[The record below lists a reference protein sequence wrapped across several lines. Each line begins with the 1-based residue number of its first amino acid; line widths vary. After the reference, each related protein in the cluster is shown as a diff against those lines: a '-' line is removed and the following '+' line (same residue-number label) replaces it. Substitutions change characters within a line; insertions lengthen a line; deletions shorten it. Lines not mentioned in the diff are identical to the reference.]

1 MRLLRLADHPED
13 IDVVFPC
20 IQRELHY
27 FVLTDPQCGN
37 IHELCTGGLP
47 SNRVS
52 KAVEW
57 LKQHYKEPI
66 RIQELADMVYM
77 SSSTFH
83 NHFKNVTSLTPLQY
97 QKRLRLHE
105 AKRLMITESY
115 NASSVAFE
123 VGYESVQQFN
133 REYKRLFGK
142 PPVQDVSGS

>member
-1 MRLLRLADHPED
+1 
-13 IDVVFPC
+13 
-20 IQRELHY
+20 
-27 FVLTDPQCGN
+27 
-37 IHELCTGGLP
+37 
-47 SNRVS
+47 
-52 KAVEW
+52 
-57 LKQHYKEPI
+57 
-66 RIQELADMVYM
+66 MVYM

-115 NASSVAFE
+115 NASSAAFE

-133 REYKRLFGK
+133 PRIQAPVCK

>member
-1 MRLLRLADHPED
+1 
-13 IDVVFPC
+13 
-20 IQRELHY
+20 
-27 FVLTDPQCGN
+27 
-37 IHELCTGGLP
+37 
-47 SNRVS
+47 
-52 KAVEW
+52 
-57 LKQHYKEPI
+57 
-66 RIQELADMVYM
+66 MVYM